1 MIWSISGYK
10 QFNKCRRRW
19 YYTNIVADGRVKNDA
34 YRKEVTILSR
44 LQTLDAWRGTIVD
57 DIISRLLVNAIN
69 NKIPLQKD
77 YFLREAMNAFNDQLE
92 YAIFQTYRN
101 PGSKT
106 SDKNFASLLNYD
118 LGLQIEESEL
128 DRAKQDIYN
137 ALNNLLDNVEFLE
150 YLKSAKILISQRS
163 LLYPF
168 DRFNV
173 RSKPDLIAFFEDSPP
188 HIFDWKVHTFGTA
201 TYDEQLISYGVALY
215 KTVHSKPH
223 IDFPES
229 AKQYS
234 IYDYKLTEYQLL
246 HPERIRRDYQMSSE
260 AIEDLSLKI
269 SGSLIEMYMS
279 GCHKKYS
286 ESDPESFSTTSFI
299 ESCHNCPFKKICK
312 QNNHEIR
319 SKYLQN

>member
-10 QFNKCRRRW
+10 QFNRCRRRW
-19 YYTNIVADGRVKNDA
+19 YYANIVADGRVKNDA

-44 LQTLDAWRGTIVD
+44 LQTLDAWRGSVVD

-77 YFLREAMNAFNDQLE
+77 YFLREAMNEFNGQLE

-101 PGSKT
+101 TGSKT

-128 DRAKQDIYN
+128 DRAKEDIN
-137 ALNNLLDNVEFLE
+137 HALNNLLDDAEFLE

-163 LLYPF
+163 LLYSF

-173 RSKPDLIAFFEDSPP
+173 RSKPDLIAFFEDAPP

-201 TYDEQLISYGVALY
+201 TYDEQLVSYGVALY
-215 KTVHSKPH
+215 KTIHNKPH
-223 IDFPES
+223 IDFPDN
-229 AKQYS
+229 AKKYS

-246 HPERIRRDYQMSSE
+246 HPERIRRDYQMSPE

-319 SKYLQN
+319 SKYLQD